1 MSEVNFSVDNITIS
15 NFVHQIISP
24 LNGILGTLDN
34 LVEFN
39 DFDKQKLTATKAQ
52 LAKTIE
58 MIRNLAYISQLSTKE
73 GISSF
78 VSKNQRFNVSTL
90 IINAIQFFQTSAK
103 GRDVKIFHEVNEQ
116 YWVNGH
122 ESLLKQVI
130 MNMVDN
136 ALKYGTQGKDIWVKA
151 HIRKKDNLLCIEII
165 NNGCGFDFSEKED
178 IFSLGY
184 RGKDAKNLK
193 AGGSG
198 IGLFICKQIIE
209 EVHHG
214 TIMAEHS
221 RKNGNTTFR
230 ILLPHCK

>member
-122 ESLLKQVI
+122 ESLLKRLFTRICGRNPVPGVRQ
-130 MNMVDN
+130 
-136 ALKYGTQGKDIWVKA
+136 AGDIST
-151 HIRKKDNLLCIEII
+151 LLQ
-165 NNGCGFDFSEKED
+165 F
-178 IFSLGY
+178 
-184 RGKDAKNLK
+184 
-193 AGGSG
+193 
-198 IGLFICKQIIE
+198 
-209 EVHHG
+209 
-214 TIMAEHS
+214 
-221 RKNGNTTFR
+221 
-230 ILLPHCK
+230 